1 MWINW
6 RSWEWVCWPAGLH
19 WLITSGDT
27 ADSGEDCLYQ
37 DVKITLQLSISILR
51 PNQCSWLCPG
61 MEMCVCLGCVRVLH
75 WSDSNVICQHH
86 CMFELRTHSLQSTG
100 SVGIWLLIQLEE
112 MTLNEMRAGI
122 SKTEQCKLT
131 EMEVAGCFFAVSEPT
146 AAVSL
151 HKWGSGGE
159 KMIDSQWKENSGI
172 LLWLWSQCS
181 AVCNNNRFRK
191 TATDVKAH

>member
-1 MWINW
+1 MWK
-6 RSWEWVCWPAGLH
+6 L
-19 WLITSGDT
+19 
-27 ADSGEDCLYQ
+27 
-37 DVKITLQLSISILR
+37 LSSFLFLFWGQISAHHCV
-51 PNQCSWLCPG
+51 QGWK
-61 MEMCVCLGCVRVLH
+61 CVCVWLVFVCCTDQIQMSSASTIACL
-75 WSDSNVICQHH
+75 SY
-86 CMFELRTHSLQSTG
+86 RTHSLQSTG

-112 MTLNEMRAGI
+112 ITLNEMRAGI